1 MNYVQAMTLIIE
13 ATAFYANEIGITEV
27 AYPNMTFTP
36 PDSGFWIELTVF
48 PNPVDP
54 DLTGNYV
61 AQRGIWQINVCA
73 RKEIG
78 ILDLYNKADE
88 LLAAG
93 PVKGVSENG
102 LVITTAPRILS
113 AIQMDDRFILPITIE
128 YSE

>member
-1 MNYVQAMTLIIE
+1 MNYRDTMETLIQ
-13 ATAFYANEIGITEV
+13 ATAAYAGLVSINDV
-27 AYPNMTFTP
+27 AYPNKSFTP
-36 PDSGFWIELTVF
+36 PDSGFWLELTIF
-48 PNPVDP
+48 PNPIDP
-54 DLTGNYV
+54 DLSGNYV

-78 ILDLYNKADE
+78 ILDLYEKADE
-88 LLAAG
+88 LLATG

-113 AIQMDDRFILPITIE
+113 AIQLDDRFILPITIE